1 MKSVSGR
8 KLIRELLSN
17 VEGRYVIN
25 VHDKLLALCGW
36 FFEYIFEPVYKENP
50 YLLYQKKFHRFVAM
64 FSWLRMQDNESQAHL
79 TIKQFQAYMRSR
91 DPSDAPILFD
101 NPPLSESEH
110 PFEHILRFAYGYRAT
125 IIEDNSRLNTTLP
138 QAGRWTLD
146 LSISALWSHLNH
158 WGEQGKKLS
167 VICDVSKPLQDNI
180 RNYSGDENDPGI
192 YRVRQIDK
200 SIKLGWKLFEPIK
213 FGDSRNHPAIQLSDL
228 IASTSAKIF
237 SSEPTTELLEIG
249 DMLKPHLLPHSILPD
264 LEEVDLSNQAVAAN
278 ALVLV
283 EFGK

>member
-1 MKSVSGR
+1 MNNILKIFCDEAGHTGPNLLQKDQRYFAFSSIGIGDLEAFEIIDKARKNNPVQMPELKGQMLMKSVSGR

-64 FSWLRMQDNESQAHL
+64 FSWLWMQDNESQAHL

-125 IIEDNSRLNTTLP
+125 IIKDNSRLNTTLP

-158 WGEQGKKLS
+158 WGEKGKNF
-167 VICDVSKPLQDNI
+167 Q
-180 RNYSGDENDPGI
+180 
-192 YRVRQIDK
+192 
-200 SIKLGWKLFEPIK
+200 
-213 FGDSRNHPAIQLSDL
+213 
-228 IASTSAKIF
+228 
-237 SSEPTTELLEIG
+237 
-249 DMLKPHLLPHSILPD
+249 
-264 LEEVDLSNQAVAAN
+264 
-278 ALVLV
+278 
-283 EFGK
+283 